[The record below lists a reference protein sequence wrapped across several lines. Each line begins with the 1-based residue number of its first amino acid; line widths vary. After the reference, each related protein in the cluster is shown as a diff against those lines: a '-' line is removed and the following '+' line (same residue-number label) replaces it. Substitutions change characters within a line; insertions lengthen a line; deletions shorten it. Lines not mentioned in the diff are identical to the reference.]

1 MTISLYINIPKN
13 WSIKTEHIL
22 LPKMGRTKK
31 IWTVEER
38 KKANINYCKKYR
50 QNNKEAYR
58 KAERERKKLARENLK
73 VFTAKKKNKL

>member
-31 IWTVEER
+31 IRTVEER

-50 QNNKEAYR
+50 QKNKEAYR
-58 KAERERKKLARENLK
+58 KAERERKKLARKNLK
-73 VFTAKKKNKL
+73 SIYSQKNKL